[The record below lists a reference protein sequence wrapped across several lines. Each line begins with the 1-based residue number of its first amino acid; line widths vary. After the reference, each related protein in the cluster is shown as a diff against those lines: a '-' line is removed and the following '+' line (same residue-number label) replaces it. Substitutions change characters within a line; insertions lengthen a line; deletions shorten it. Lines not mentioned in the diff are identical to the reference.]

1 MSASSIK
8 LLSFSGPSKILH
20 LTWFA
25 FFLTFLV
32 WFNSAPLMISIRETF
47 GLSDAEVKA
56 LLTLNVALTIPARIV
71 VGMLVDKYGPKL
83 IFSLL
88 LASSS
93 IVCFF
98 FAFAQSYEALALSRF
113 LLGFVGAGFVIG
125 IRMISEWYPAKTVGV
140 AEGIYG
146 GWGNFGS
153 AGAAMLVPLMA
164 AWFGGDDGW
173 RWSIAATG
181 AMALIYSF
189 IYYFSV
195 SNTPAGSTY
204 FKPKKSGAMEVT
216 SKGDFVLYV
225 AMNIPMFVAL
235 GVLSWKLGPQ
245 NLGLLSGTAVNIAY
259 ASLLAIFSYQLWHM
273 WQINKSVFITPIPEI
288 HRYKF
293 KQVAILNIAYFATF
307 GSEIAVISMLPLFFF
322 DTFSSA
328 GLSQSQAGMLAAGYA
343 GMNLVARPIGGLLS
357 DKFGRKT
364 TMMTLLGG
372 LIVGYLVLSQI
383 DGSWWIPLVVVSTMF
398 CAFFVHSGC
407 GAVFAIV
414 PLIKRRMTGQI
425 AGMTGAYGNVGAVTF
440 LTVLSFVSPQVFFM
454 VIAGTGA
461 LVFILLAIFMDEPE
475 GHMAEVMPDGTV
487 QMIEVS

>member
-47 GLSDAEVKA
+47 NLTDAEVKA

-93 IVCFF
+93 VVCFF

-153 AGAAMLVPLMA
+153 AGAAVSVPLIA
-164 AWFGGDDGW
+164 AWVGGDDGW
-173 RWSIAATG
+173 RWAIASTG

-195 SNTPAGSTY
+195 SNTPQGSTY

-216 SKGDFVLYV
+216 SKGDFILYV
-225 AMNIPMFVAL
+225 VMNIPMFVAL
-235 GVLSWKLGPQ
+235 GVLAWKLGPS
-245 NLGLLSGTAVNIAY
+245 NLGLLTASAVNITY
-259 ASLLAIFSYQLWHM
+259 IVLLAIFSYQFWHM
-273 WQINKSVFITPIPEI
+273 WQINKSVFTTPVPKI

-322 DTFSSA
+322 DTFSDA
-328 GLSQSQAGMLAAGYA
+328 GISQAQAGMLAAAYA
-343 GMNLVARPIGGLLS
+343 GMNLVARPVGGLLS
-357 DKFGRKT
+357 DRYGRKT
-364 TMMTLLGG
+364 VMMTLMGG
-372 LIVGYLVLSQI
+372 LIVGYLILSQI
-383 DGSWWIPLVVVSTMF
+383 NSSWWIPAVVASTMF

-407 GAVFAIV
+407 GAVFAMV

-425 AGMTGAYGNVGAVTF
+425 AGMTGAYGNVGAVIY

-454 VIAGTGA
+454 VIAGTG
-461 LVFILLAIFMDEPE
+461 LVVPDRFHRQLRQLAC
-475 GHMAEVMPDGTV
+475 
-487 QMIEVS
+487 QN

>member
-273 WQINKSVFITPIPEI
+273 WQINKSVFITSIPEI